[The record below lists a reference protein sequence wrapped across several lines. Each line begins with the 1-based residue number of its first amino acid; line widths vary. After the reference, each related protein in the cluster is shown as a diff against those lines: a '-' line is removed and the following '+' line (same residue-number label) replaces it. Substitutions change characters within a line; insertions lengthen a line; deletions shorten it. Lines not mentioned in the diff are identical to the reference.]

1 MYEFRP
7 AVRENVGLLL
17 AFAGPSGGGKTFTAM
32 RVASGIAGGKPFAVI
47 DTEARRALHYAD
59 QFKFDHAE
67 LKPPFRPDR
76 YVEAIKAADNAH
88 YPVIVIDSTSH
99 EWAGEGGILD
109 WQEEELQR
117 MAGNDYGR
125 REACKMAAWIKPKMA
140 HKAMV
145 QAMLQVRATV
155 IFCLR
160 AEEKVAMVKVDGK
173 TQIVPKGWQ
182 PICEKNFMYEMTCS
196 FLLTP
201 DRPGVGQP
209 IKLQQQHRAMFPDGE
224 VITEQSGR
232 LLADWARGIAPAP
245 MSISPPSNEGEKMN
259 MTLGDAAALHE
270 QGKRHVRDGSE
281 AYRAW
286 WSALTRDEKAAI
298 APHHEELKKTAAAA
312 DAPKADE
319 GPAHMLGAG

>member
-1 MYEFRP
+1 MTYEFRP
-7 AVRENVGLLL
+7 AVRENVGLLVAL
-17 AFAGPSGGGKTFTAM
+17 AGPSGGGKTFSAM
-32 RVASGIAGGKPFAVI
+32 RLASGIAGGKPFAVL

-67 LKPPFRPDR
+67 LGPPFRPDR
-76 YVEAIKAADNAH
+76 YSEAVKAADAAH
-88 YPVIVIDSTSH
+88 YPVIVIDSASH

-117 MAGNDYGR
+117 MAGNDYAR

-140 HKAMV
+140 HKQMV

-160 AEEKVAMVKVDGK
+160 AEEKIAMVKVEGK

-201 DRPGVGQP
+201 DRPGIGQP
-209 IKLQQQHRAMFPDGE
+209 IKQLQKQHRAMFPEDQPIGE
-224 VITEQSGR
+224 EAGARLAAWAKGQPSAESVALAEQGR
-232 LLADWARGIAPAP
+232 G
-245 MSISPPSNEGEKMN
+245 N
-259 MTLGDAAALHE
+259 ALH
-270 QGKRHVRDGSE
+270 GTV
-281 AYRAW
+281 AYQTW
-286 WSALTRDEKAAI
+286 WNALTREERI
-298 APHHEELKKTAAAA
+298 AVLPHHEDLKKTAAKA
-312 DAPKADE
+312 DA
-319 GPAHMLGAG
+319 GAAA